1 MTIYTEKVSFM
12 TIRFLPQLKKA
23 KPNQQQKQKQHIHKT
38 VSCLMFQNFNSDR
51 STNMKHTRKAS
62 LNL

>member
-1 MTIYTEKVSFM
+1 M

-23 KPNQQQKQKQHIHKT
+23 KPNQQQQNQKQHIHKT
-38 VSCLMFQNFNSDR
+38 NVSKLQFRQKLYMR
-51 STNMKHTRKAS
+51 HTRKAS